1 MAKFGFWRYSMAT
14 KKISEL
20 AAATTPLVGDELVEI
35 VQGGANVKVPVSEFG
50 GGAGYAAVET
60 ISATDTDL
68 LASHSG
74 KYLRFTGVVA
84 KTLTVQND
92 ATEPLSAD
100 VEFHIR
106 NVGAGDLTL
115 VEDTAVTINPPNGG
129 TLDVPTGGTVT
140 LKRVAEDEF
149 DLLGQTVAA

>member
-1 MAKFGFWRYSMAT
+1 MAT

-20 AAATTPLVGDELVEI
+20 GDATTPLAGTELVEI
-35 VQGGANVKVPVSEFG
+35 VQGGANVKVPASEL
-50 GGAGYAAVET
+50 GGAGTAYAAVET

-68 LASHSG
+68 LATHAG
-74 KYLRFTGVVA
+74 KYLRFTAGTA
-84 KTLTVQND
+84 KTLTVQDD

>member
-1 MAKFGFWRYSMAT
+1 MAT

-20 AAATTPLVGDELVEI
+20 DDATTPLVGDELVEI

-50 GGAGYAAVET
+50 GGAGYAATET
-60 ISATDTDL
+60 ISGTATDL
-68 LASHSG
+68 LASHAG
-74 KYLRFTGVVA
+74 KYLRFTAVTA
-84 KTLTVQND
+84 KTLTVQDN
-92 ATEPLSAD
+92 ATEALTAD
-100 VEFHIR
+100 MEFHIR

>member
-1 MAKFGFWRYSMAT
+1 MAT

-20 AAATTPLVGDELVEI
+20 VPATTPLVGDELVEI
-35 VQGGANVKVPVSEFG
+35 VQAGANVQVPVSEFG
-50 GGAGYAAVET
+50 GGTAYAATET
-60 ISATDTDL
+60 ISGTATDL
-68 LASHSG
+68 LASHAG
-74 KYLRFTGVVA
+74 KYLRFTAVTA
-84 KTLTVQND
+84 KTLTVQDN
-92 ATEPLSAD
+92 ATEALTAD
-100 VEFHIR
+100 MEFHIR

-140 LKRVAEDEF
+140 LKRVAVDEF